1 MTNLTA
7 APIAFDFHA
16 AACEAHDLS
25 RSAADD
31 ARDAA
36 DRADHG
42 GSVDAVKSLADR
54 VERAERR
61 IVRLDEKATAFARTT
76 AVDAT
81 DAGWL
86 DEMRRTIATVR
97 RCAIVARAA
106 SLRAAEFAAA

>member
-1 MTNLTA
+1 MTTSTV
-7 APIAFDFHA
+7 APSSFDFRA
-16 AACEAHDLS
+16 AACEAHDTA
-25 RSAADD
+25 RSAAED
-31 ARDAA
+31 ARDAS

-42 GSVDAVKSLADR
+42 GSVDAVKSYSDR

-106 SLRAAEFAAA
+106 VLRAEEFAAA